1 MSGIVVV
8 VVSEVLITR
17 KTMDDGWAG
26 KKKKKKRLS
35 HTINENPL
43 FALLQLCCNKTKNSL
58 GNCSVFG
65 HSRAA

>member
-26 KKKKKKRLS
+26 KKKKKKLS

>member
-26 KKKKKKRLS
+26 KKKKKKLR

>member
-26 KKKKKKRLS
+26 KKKKKKPS